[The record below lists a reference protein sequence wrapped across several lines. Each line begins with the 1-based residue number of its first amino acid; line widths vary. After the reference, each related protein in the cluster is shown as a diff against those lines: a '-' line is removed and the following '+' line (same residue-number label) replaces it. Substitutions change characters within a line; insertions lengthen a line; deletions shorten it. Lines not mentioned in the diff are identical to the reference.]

1 MRGKNDQDE
10 SEDVE
15 PYHMNEEV
23 ENPAFGTIRRWAVK
37 MEKWINFFVISLFF
51 ILFQSKA
58 FIGGGFVES
67 IVKIWFNDFY
77 WKLQGNG
84 QMNIFWYKKI
94 DLDTWIFGWPI
105 KTTVSGEKSKSIDK

>member
-67 IVKIWFNDFY
+67 IAKYDS
-77 WKLQGNG
+77 
-84 QMNIFWYKKI
+84 MIFTENCKEMGK
-94 DLDTWIFGWPI
+94 WIFFGI
-105 KTTVSGEKSKSIDK
+105 KRLI